1 MLSVSL
7 GGGAIMHAIRFTLV
21 GLFLVGGAGGATPKP
36 QTVRVDPPVQ
46 QDAAQ
51 TAGDIAIGLAVV
63 DLRPADKLGTLNDA
77 HGKVVDVNTADGST
91 AAIQRRLTEAL
102 AAKGFRVKPLSDDDP
117 RKLVVEL
124 RELSYGA
131 DRKAFNYDVSLAAGV
146 SVKASNG
153 EESFLRNYQ
162 VTQRKGQ
169 GDAPSEPESTKIV
182 NDGLAMALDDLLSDA
197 ELLALLKQ

>member
-1 MLSVSL
+1 
-7 GGGAIMHAIRFTLV
+7 MHLIRLTLV
-21 GLFLVGGAGGATPKP
+21 GLFLLGVVGCAPPKP

-51 TAGDIAIGLAVV
+51 AAGDIAIGLAVV
-63 DLRPADKLGTLNDA
+63 DLRPGDKLGTMNDA
-77 HGKVVDVNTADGST
+77 HGKVVDVSTADGSA
-91 AAIQRRLTEAL
+91 AAIQRRLSEAL

-131 DRKAFNYDVSLAAGV
+131 NRRAFDYDVSLAAGV
-146 SVKASNG
+146 SAKARNG
-153 EESFLRNYQ
+153 EESFLRKYD
-162 VTQRKGQ
+162 VTQRKGV
-169 GDAPSEPESTKIV
+169 GDPPSEPESTKMV

-197 ELLALLKQ
+197 ELLGMLRQ

>member
-1 MLSVSL
+1 
-7 GGGAIMHAIRFTLV
+7 MHAIRFALV
-21 GLFLVGGAGGATPKP
+21 GLFLVGAVGCATPKP

-51 TAGDIAIGLAVV
+51 AAGDIAIGLAVV

-77 HGKVVDVNTADGST
+77 HGKVVDVNTAEGST

-131 DRKAFNYDVSLAAGV
+131 NRRAFNYDVSLAAGV
-146 SVKASNG
+146 SAKASNG
-153 EESFLRNYQ
+153 EESFLRKYE

-169 GDAPSEPESTKIV
+169 GDPPSEPESTKIV

>member
-1 MLSVSL
+1 
-7 GGGAIMHAIRFTLV
+7 MHLIRYTLV
-21 GLFLVGGAGGATPKP
+21 GLFLVGAGGCATPKP

-51 TAGDIAIGLAVV
+51 AAGDIAIGLAVV
-63 DLRPADKLGTLNDA
+63 DLRPGDKLGTLNDA
-77 HGKVVDVNTADGST
+77 HGKVVDVSTADGSA
-91 AAIQRRLTEAL
+91 AAIQRRLSEAL

-131 DRKAFNYDVSLAAGV
+131 SRRAFDYDVALAAGV
-146 SVKASNG
+146 SAKASNG
-153 EESFLRNYQ
+153 EESFLRKYE

-169 GDAPSEPESTKIV
+169 GDTPSEPESTQMV
-182 NDGLAMALDDLLSDA
+182 NKGLAMALEDLLSDA
-197 ELLALLKQ
+197 ELMAMLKQ